1 MLEGIH
7 FSYDGIK
14 SVDMG
19 LLNCKLDGGM
29 FEETFLPS
37 RELQEKKISG
47 NDRPYFGKVSL
58 QPLEFKLTFA
68 FETNYDERKI
78 REVAR
83 WLNQPY
89 YKPFYTIDNPD
100 RVFYAMLV
108 GDSNLHHT
116 GNKEGYIELTFR
128 CDSPYSYTQ
137 TINKDNLVFS
147 NTKIV
152 KSVVEDTFNS
162 GMGNQSNIKIDGSSN
177 MAINIVSPRVLWVD
191 FTGKKWSDL

>member
-1 MLEGIH
+1 
-7 FSYDGIK
+7 
-14 SVDMG
+14 
-19 LLNCKLDGGM
+19 
-29 FEETFLPS
+29 
-37 RELQEKKISG
+37 
-47 NDRPYFGKVSL
+47 
-58 QPLEFKLTFA
+58 
-68 FETNYDERKI
+68 
-78 REVAR
+78 
-83 WLNQPY
+83 
-89 YKPFYTIDNPD
+89 
-100 RVFYAMLV
+100 MLV